1 MPVRLDAQQLDRYH
15 RDGFLVLPSL
25 FDARE
30 TGVLRAVFAADSAAP
45 GPHRIM
51 EPGSTEVRS
60 LYASHQRR
68 PEFAALVRSS
78 RLLDPA
84 RQLVASEL
92 YVYQFKI
99 NAKPAFGGDRWAW
112 HQDFPAWQ
120 QADNLPEPRLVTMGL
135 FLDEVT
141 EFNGPLL
148 FVPGSHR
155 AGSFGRRTGARP
167 GHLDP
172 DDIAVGREQL
182 AGLVSAHGMTA
193 PHGPAGTVVF
203 FHPELVHGSA
213 ANMSP
218 FPRALLLVTY
228 NDVTNPPAPRGTPR
242 PEYLVGRDTTA
253 LTTGGESFAEVFA

>member
-1 MPVRLDAQQLDRYH
+1 MRLDEDQLDRYH
-15 RDGFLVLPSL
+15 RNGFLVMPAL
-25 FDARE
+25 FGARE
-30 TGVLRAVFAADSAAP
+30 IDALRAAFAADSALP

-51 EPGSTEVRS
+51 EPGGTEVRS
-60 LYASHQRR
+60 LYASHRRR
-68 PEFAALVRSS
+68 PEFAALVRSP
-78 RLLDPA
+78 RLLEPA
-84 RQLVASEL
+84 RQLVGSEL

-120 QADNLPEPRLVTMGL
+120 QADNLRAPRLVNAAL

-155 AGSFGRRTGARP
+155 AGSLGRRAGAGP

-172 DDIAVGREQL
+172 DDIAVGKAQL
-182 AGLVSAHGMTA
+182 ATLVSAHGMTA
-193 PHGPAGTVVF
+193 PHGPAGSVVF

-213 ANMSP
+213 VNMSP
-218 FPRALLLVTY
+218 FPRKLLLVTY
-228 NDVTNPPAPRGTPR
+228 NDVTNPPEPRGPAR
-242 PEYLVGRDTTA
+242 PDYLVGRDTTA
-253 LTTGGESFAEVFA
+253 LTTGGEPFAEALA

>member
-1 MPVRLDAQQLDRYH
+1 VRLDADQLDRYH

-25 FDARE
+25 FGSRE
-30 TGVLRAVFAADSAAP
+30 TDAMRAAFAADSASP

-51 EPGSTEVRS
+51 EAGSTEVRS
-60 LYASHQRR
+60 LYASHERR
-68 PEFAALVRSS
+68 PEFAALVRSP
-78 RLLDPA
+78 RLLGPA
-84 RQLVASEL
+84 RQLVGSDL

-120 QADNLPEPRLVTMGL
+120 QADHLPAPRLVNAGL

-155 AGSFGRRTGARP
+155 AGSFGLRTGAGP

-182 AGLVSAHGMTA
+182 AALVDAHGMTA
-193 PHGPAGTVVF
+193 PHGPAGSVVF

-218 FPRALLLVTY
+218 FPRKLLLVTY
-228 NDVTNPPAPRGTPR
+228 NDVTNPPAPPGTAR
-242 PEYLVGRDTTA
+242 PGYLVGRDTTA
-253 LTTGGESFAEVFA
+253 LATGGEPFAESIA